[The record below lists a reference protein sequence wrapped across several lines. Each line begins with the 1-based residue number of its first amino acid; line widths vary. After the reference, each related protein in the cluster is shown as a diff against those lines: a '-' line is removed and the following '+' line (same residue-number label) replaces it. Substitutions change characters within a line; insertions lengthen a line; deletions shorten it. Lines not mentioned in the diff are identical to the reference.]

1 MYLRHTFNNELN
13 SGLNYVFWG
22 VVQMSLSFVS
32 SFLATLWVLSK
43 LILGVLSTST
53 AVIDAMRWH
62 GDCDTVFHV
71 INRST
76 GEATKVVYTSESFF
90 FLHTINAYE
99 EGGYIVIDIAMYQNP
114 HMLHCMSLTALQT
127 AQSDPSYAQRFRGK
141 PHRFVL
147 PLSPNMRSRSNLV
160 NLPYTSARAH
170 VDRHGHIRLTPQ
182 QLCHVGCETPTINYN
197 R

>member
-1 MYLRHTFNNELN
+1 
-13 SGLNYVFWG
+13 
-22 VVQMSLSFVS
+22 
-32 SFLATLWVLSK
+32 
-43 LILGVLSTST
+43 
-53 AVIDAMRWH
+53 MRWH

-71 INRST
+71 INRSS

-99 EGGYIVIDIAMYQNP
+99 ESGNYIVLDIALYKNP

-127 AQSDPSYAQRFRGK
+127 AQSDPSYAYRFRGK

-147 PLSPNMRSRSNLV
+147 PLDPNMRTKSNLV
-160 NLPYTSARAH
+160 NLPYTRAKAH
-170 VDRHGHIRLTPQ
+170 VDSKGHIRLTPQ
-182 QLCHVGCETPTINYN
+182 QLCHVGCETPTIYYN

>member
-1 MYLRHTFNNELN
+1 MSIFCN
-13 SGLNYVFWG
+13 SF
-22 VVQMSLSFVS
+22 F
-32 SFLATLWVLSK
+32 
-43 LILGVLSTST
+43 LGVLRDA

-99 EGGYIVIDIAMYQNP
+99 EGGYIVIDIALYKNP

-127 AQSDPSYAQRFRGK
+127 AQSDASYAKRFRGK

-147 PLSPNMRSRSNLV
+147 PLSPNMRSNSNLV
-160 NLPYTSARAH
+160 NLPYTTAKAH
-170 VDRHGHIRLTPQ
+170 VDQHGHIRLTPQ